1 MSIARSTPK
10 AGPGSLSSTGFGAT
24 RQSSSHSVIARSPS
38 LCEDLVPGAVVAR
51 RFRADRRIASGSMGD
66 VWAGDHVGLKLK
78 VAMKIL
84 RRGAQ
89 SNHEIVTRFSREAFL
104 LGKIQTDR
112 VARVYD
118 FFSRGRYAPVLVTE
132 LIEGP
137 SLAQVLSTKQL
148 AVEDAIRLGLDLGN
162 ALRELHAA
170 KIVHRDLKPANVM
183 LRPWHEGEYRAVFV
197 DLGVSR
203 LLSDEA
209 VDEDDQLTE
218 ITTADRCLGT
228 IEYMAPEQILSSRS
242 AAPAVDLYAVGAIL
256 FRAVAGRNVFGDLS
270 GIELARKKLS
280 EPPPPLSTGRTDLV
294 AQGFEELL
302 ARALSASPDER
313 FESADELLSELSYLR
328 DAGRTMASGSAMRS
342 RRPSVAPRVPPAASE
357 KMRTLRLP
365 PPAAQLA
372 AAAVIALGVGVA
384 LGAYQARRGAARFVP
399 TVDMDR
405 CRLVGHRV
413 ESTPLVNGQNVI
425 FSVSCPASDPP
436 KATVEAIV
444 P

>member
-1 MSIARSTPK
+1 
-10 AGPGSLSSTGFGAT
+10 
-24 RQSSSHSVIARSPS
+24 
-38 LCEDLVPGAVVAR
+38 
-51 RFRADRRIASGSMGD
+51 MGE
-66 VWAGDHVGLKLK
+66 VWAGDHLRLKLK

-84 RRGAQ
+84 RKEAQ

-104 LGKIQTDR
+104 LGQIQTDR

-132 LIEGP
+132 FIEGP
-137 SLAQVLSTKQL
+137 SLAQLLSTRQL
-148 AVEDAIRLGLDLGN
+148 AVEDAIRLGLDLGK

-170 KIVHRDLKPANVM
+170 KIVHRDLKPANIM

-242 AAPAVDLYAVGAIL
+242 AAPAVDVYAVGAIL

-294 AQGFEELL
+294 AQGFEDLL

-313 FESADELLSELSYLR
+313 LESADELLTELSYLR
-328 DAGRTMASGSAMRS
+328 DAGRAMAPRSATRS
-342 RRPSVAPRVPPAASE
+342 RPLSLAPPAPPAASE
-357 KMRTLRLP
+357 KTRMLRLP
-365 PPAAQLA
+365 PPTMQLA
-372 AAAVIALGVGVA
+372 MAAFIALGVGVA
-384 LGAYQARRGAARFVP
+384 LGAYQARLGAARFAP
-399 TVDMDR
+399 AVDTDR

-413 ESTPLVNGQNVI
+413 ETPVGGGQDVI
-425 FSVSCPASDPP
+425 FSISCPASDAP
-436 KATVEAIV
+436 KASVAATM

>member
-1 MSIARSTPK
+1 
-10 AGPGSLSSTGFGAT
+10 
-24 RQSSSHSVIARSPS
+24 
-38 LCEDLVPGAVVAR
+38 
-51 RFRADRRIASGSMGD
+51 MGE
-66 VWAGDHVGLKLK
+66 VWAGDHVRLKLK

-84 RRGAQ
+84 RKEAQ

-104 LGKIQTDR
+104 LGQIQTDR

-183 LRPWHEGEYRAVFV
+183 LRPWHEGKYRAVFV

-228 IEYMAPEQILSSRS
+228 IEYMAPEQILSARS

-302 ARALSASPDER
+302 ARALSASPGER
-313 FESADELLSELSYLR
+313 FESADELLTELSYLR
-328 DAGRTMASGSAMRS
+328 DAGRAMASRSAIRS
-342 RRPSVAPRVPPAASE
+342 RRPSVAPPATPAASE
-357 KMRTLRLP
+357 KTLTLRLRP
-365 PPAAQLA
+365 PTVQLA
-372 AAAVIALGVGVA
+372 VA
-384 LGAYQARRGAARFVP
+384 RCHRARPRRGPRRVPGASRRRAVCPCGRHGSVPPRRTPRREHARWRWAGCHLLDLVP
-399 TVDMDR
+399 RLRCAEGKRRSDR
-405 CRLVGHRV
+405 ALMPGATPGDACGSRRPKSPFPSSRV
-413 ESTPLVNGQNVI
+413 PVQSL
-425 FSVSCPASDPP
+425 
-436 KATVEAIV
+436 
-444 P
+444 